1 MKKIKTMLIAITAVT
16 VMAQSTF
23 AADIPVE
30 SYPDNATEESVAI
43 AQNLIGEILDEV
55 QNGLGYQPAWCKAN
69 NAVFA
74 AVLANETGGYGYA
87 DLAAIARNAILQCR
101 DMYLRPEYYAEKES
115 KVKALISDLIN
126 EVEIGAT
133 DYKTAEKQ
141 AYTRIYQTADPTF
154 NPDTDC
160 VGDFCYWDMPSI
172 DSALL
177 TQARKLLKNAR
188 SRAEQMSITY
198 NGGFR

>member
-1 MKKIKTMLIAITAVT
+1 MKRGKNILLTAILTAAITQSAYAAEIPVECAPENATAESIAIT
-16 VMAQSTF
+16 
-23 AADIPVE
+23 E
-30 SYPDNATEESVAI
+30 
-43 AQNLIGEILDEV
+43 NLISPILDEV

-74 AVLANETGGYGYA
+74 AVLANETVGYGYA

-101 DMYLRPEYYAEKES
+101 DMYLRPEYYAEKENA
-115 KVKALISDLIN
+115 VRALISDLIN
-126 EVEIGAT
+126 AVEIGAT

-141 AYTRIYQTADPTF
+141 AYTRIYQMAEPTF
-154 NPDTDC
+154 NPETDC
-160 VGDFCYWDMPSI
+160 VGDFCYWDIPPI

-188 SRAEQMSITY
+188 SRTEQITEIQ
-198 NGGFR
+198 

>member
-1 MKKIKTMLIAITAVT
+1 MKKFKTMLITITAIT
-16 VMAQSTF
+16 VMTQSTF

-30 SYPDNATEESVAI
+30 SYPDNATDESVAI
-43 AQNLIGEILDEV
+43 TQNLIGGILDEV

-87 DLAAIARNAILQCR
+87 DLAAVARNAILQCR
-101 DMYLRPEYYAEKES
+101 DMYLRPEYYAEKENA
-115 KVKALISDLIN
+115 VRALISDLIN
-126 EVEIGAT
+126 EVEIGTT

-141 AYTRIYQTADPTF
+141 AYTRIYQTAEPTF

-160 VGDFCYWDMPSI
+160 VGDFCYWDIPPI

-188 SRAEQMSITY
+188 SRAEQRTEIQ
-198 NGGFR
+198 

>member
-1 MKKIKTMLIAITAVT
+1 MKKFKTMLITITAIT
-16 VMAQSTF
+16 VMTQSTF
-23 AADIPVE
+23 ASDIPVE
-30 SYPDNATEESVAI
+30 SYPDNATDESVAI
-43 AQNLIGEILDEV
+43 TQNLIGGILDEV

-87 DLAAIARNAILQCR
+87 DLAAVARNAILQCR
-101 DMYLRPEYYAEKES
+101 DMYLRPEYYAEKENA
-115 KVKALISDLIN
+115 VRALISDLIN
-126 EVEIGAT
+126 EVEIGTT

-141 AYTRIYQTADPTF
+141 AYTRIYQTAEPTF

-160 VGDFCYWDMPSI
+160 VGDFCYWDIPPI

-188 SRAEQMSITY
+188 SRAEQITEIQ
-198 NGGFR
+198 

>member
-1 MKKIKTMLIAITAVT
+1 MKRVKIMLITITAIT
-16 VMAQSTF
+16 VMTQSTF

-30 SYPDNATEESVAI
+30 SYPDNATDESVAI
-43 AQNLIGEILDEV
+43 TQNLIGGILDEV

-101 DMYLRPEYYAEKES
+101 DMYLRPEYYAEKENT
-115 KVKALISDLIN
+115 VRALISDLIN
-126 EVEIGAT
+126 EVENGAT

-141 AYTRIYQTADPTF
+141 AYIRIYQMAEPTF

-160 VGDFCYWDMPSI
+160 VGDFCYWDIPPI

-188 SRAEQMSITY
+188 SRAEQITEIQ
-198 NGGFR
+198 

>member
-1 MKKIKTMLIAITAVT
+1 MKKIKTMLITITAIT
-16 VMAQSTF
+16 VMTQTTF

-30 SYPDNATEESVAI
+30 SYPDNATEKSVAI
-43 AQNLIGEILDEV
+43 MQNLIGGILDEV

-87 DLAAIARNAILQCR
+87 DLAAVARNAILQCR
-101 DMYLRPEYYAEKES
+101 DMYLRPEYYAEKENA
-115 KVKALISDLIN
+115 VRALISDLIN

-141 AYTRIYQTADPTF
+141 AYTRIYQTAEPTF
-154 NPDTDC
+154 NPETDC
-160 VGDFCYWDMPSI
+160 VGDFCYWDMPPI
-172 DSALL
+172 DSALF

-188 SRAEQMSITY
+188 SRAEQITAIQ
-198 NGGFR
+198 

>member
-1 MKKIKTMLIAITAVT
+1 MKKIKTMLITITAIT
-16 VMAQSTF
+16 VMTQSTF

-87 DLAAIARNAILQCR
+87 DLTAVARNAILQCR
-101 DMYLRPEYYAEKES
+101 DMYLRPEYYAEKENA
-115 KVKALISDLIN
+115 VRALISDLIN

-141 AYTRIYQTADPTF
+141 AYTRIYQTAEPTF

-160 VGDFCYWDMPSI
+160 VGDFCCWDIPPI

-188 SRAEQMSITY
+188 SRAEQITEIQ
-198 NGGFR
+198 

>member
-1 MKKIKTMLIAITAVT
+1 MKKIKTMLLTITAIT

-30 SYPDNATEESVAI
+30 SYPDNATEKSI
-43 AQNLIGEILDEV
+43 AVTQNLIGEILDEV

-87 DLAAIARNAILQCR
+87 DLAAVARNAILQCR
-101 DMYLRPEYYAEKES
+101 DMYLRSEYYAEKENA
-115 KVKALISDLIN
+115 VRALISDLIN
-126 EVEIGAT
+126 AVEIGTT

-141 AYTRIYQTADPTF
+141 AYTRIYQTAEPTF
-154 NPDTDC
+154 NPETDC
-160 VGDFCYWDMPSI
+160 VGDFCYWDMPPI
-172 DSALL
+172 GSALL

-188 SRAEQMSITY
+188 SRAEQITAIQ
-198 NGGFR
+198 

>member
-1 MKKIKTMLIAITAVT
+1 MKKLLKTTAVLSLAFAFT
-16 VMAQSTF
+16 TSVF

-30 SYPDNATEESVAI
+30 SYPDNATDESVAI
-43 AQNLIGEILDEV
+43 TQNLIGGILDEV
-55 QNGLGYQPAWCKAN
+55 QNGIGYQPAWCKAN

-101 DMYLRPEYYAEKES
+101 DMYLRPEYYAEKENA
-115 KVKALISDLIN
+115 VRTLISDLIN
-126 EVEIGAT
+126 EVESGAT

-141 AYTRIYQTADPTF
+141 TYTRIYQMAEPTF

-160 VGDFCYWDMPSI
+160 VGDFCYWDMPPI

-188 SRAEQMSITY
+188 SRAEQMTEIQ
-198 NGGFR
+198 

>member
-1 MKKIKTMLIAITAVT
+1 MKRVKIMLITITAIT
-16 VMAQSTF
+16 VMTQSTF
-23 AADIPVE
+23 ATDIPVE

-43 AQNLIGEILDEV
+43 TQNLIGGILDEV

-101 DMYLRPEYYAEKES
+101 DMYLRPEYYAEKGNT
-115 KVKALISDLIN
+115 VRALISDLIN
-126 EVEIGAT
+126 AVEIGAT

-141 AYTRIYQTADPTF
+141 AYTRIYQTAEPTF

-160 VGDFCYWDMPSI
+160 VGDFCYWDIPPI

-188 SRAEQMSITY
+188 SRAEQITEIQ
-198 NGGFR
+198 

>member
-1 MKKIKTMLIAITAVT
+1 MKKIKIMLITITAIT
-16 VMAQSTF
+16 VMTQSTF

-43 AQNLIGEILDEV
+43 MQNLIGGILDEV

-87 DLAAIARNAILQCR
+87 DLAAIARNAILQFR
-101 DMYLRPEYYAEKES
+101 DMYLRPEYYAEKENA
-115 KVKALISDLIN
+115 VRALISDLIN

-141 AYTRIYQTADPTF
+141 AYTRIYQTAEPTF

-160 VGDFCYWDMPSI
+160 VGDFCYWDIPAV
-172 DSALL
+172 DGALL

-188 SRAEQMSITY
+188 ARAVQMSVTQ
-198 NGGFR
+198 

>member
-1 MKKIKTMLIAITAVT
+1 MKKIKIMLITITAIT
-16 VMAQSTF
+16 VMTQSTF

-30 SYPDNATEESVAI
+30 SYPDNATEESVSI
-43 AQNLIGEILDEV
+43 TQNLIGGILDEV

-87 DLAAIARNAILQCR
+87 DLAAVARNAILQCR
-101 DMYLRPEYYAEKES
+101 DMYLRPEYYAEKENA
-115 KVKALISDLIN
+115 VRTLISDLIN
-126 EVEIGAT
+126 EVEIGTT

-141 AYTRIYQTADPTF
+141 AYTRIYQTAEPTF

-160 VGDFCYWDMPSI
+160 VGDFCYWDIPAV
-172 DSALL
+172 DGALL

-188 SRAEQMSITY
+188 SRAEQITEIQ
-198 NGGFR
+198 

>member
-1 MKKIKTMLIAITAVT
+1 MKKIKTMLLTITAIT
-16 VMAQSTF
+16 VMTQSVF
-23 AADIPVE
+23 ATDIPVE
-30 SYPDNATEESVAI
+30 SYPDNATDESVAI
-43 AQNLIGEILDEV
+43 TQNLIGGILDEV

-101 DMYLRPEYYAEKES
+101 DMYLRPEYYAEKENT
-115 KVKALISDLIN
+115 VRALISDLIN
-126 EVEIGAT
+126 EVENEAT

-141 AYTRIYQTADPTF
+141 AYTRIYQTAEPTF

-160 VGDFCYWDMPSI
+160 VGDFCYWDMPPI

-188 SRAEQMSITY
+188 SRAEQITAIQ
-198 NGGFR
+198 

>member
-1 MKKIKTMLIAITAVT
+1 MKKIKTMLITITAIT
-16 VMAQSTF
+16 VMTQTTF

-30 SYPDNATEESVAI
+30 SYPDNATEKSVAI
-43 AQNLIGEILDEV
+43 MQNLIGGILDEV

-101 DMYLRPEYYAEKES
+101 DMYLRPEYYAEKENA
-115 KVKALISDLIN
+115 VRALISDLIN

-141 AYTRIYQTADPTF
+141 AYTRIYQTAEPTF

-160 VGDFCYWDMPSI
+160 VGDFCYWDMPSV

-188 SRAEQMSITY
+188 SRAEQMSVTQ
-198 NGGFR
+198 

>member
-1 MKKIKTMLIAITAVT
+1 MKKIKIMLITITAIT
-16 VMAQSTF
+16 VMTQSTF

-30 SYPDNATEESVAI
+30 SYPDNATEESVSI
-43 AQNLIGEILDEV
+43 TQNLIGGILDEV

-87 DLAAIARNAILQCR
+87 DLAAVARNAILQCR
-101 DMYLRPEYYAEKES
+101 DMYLRPEYYAEKE
-115 KVKALISDLIN
+115 KAVKALISDLIN

-141 AYTRIYQTADPTF
+141 AYIRIYQTAEPTF

-160 VGDFCYWDMPSI
+160 VGDFCYWDIPAV
-172 DSALL
+172 DGALL

-188 SRAEQMSITY
+188 SRAEQMSVTQ
-198 NGGFR
+198 

>member
-1 MKKIKTMLIAITAVT
+1 MKKIKTMLITITAIT
-16 VMAQSTF
+16 VMTQSTF

-30 SYPDNATEESVAI
+30 SYPVNATEESIAI
-43 AQNLIGEILDEV
+43 TQNLIGGILDEV

-101 DMYLRPEYYAEKES
+101 DMYLRPEYYAEKENA
-115 KVKALISDLIN
+115 VRALISDLIN
-126 EVEIGAT
+126 AVEIGAT

-141 AYTRIYQTADPTF
+141 AYTRIYQTAEPTF

-160 VGDFCYWDMPSI
+160 VGDFCYWDIPPI

-188 SRAEQMSITY
+188 SRAEQITEIK
-198 NGGFR
+198 

>member
-1 MKKIKTMLIAITAVT
+1 MKKIKTMLITITAIT
-16 VMAQSTF
+16 VMTQSTF

-30 SYPDNATEESVAI
+30 SYPDNATEESVSI
-43 AQNLIGEILDEV
+43 TQNLIGGILDEV

-87 DLAAIARNAILQCR
+87 DLAAVARNAIFQCR
-101 DMYLRPEYYAEKES
+101 DMYLRPEYYAEKENA
-115 KVKALISDLIN
+115 VRALISDLIN

-141 AYTRIYQTADPTF
+141 AYTRIYQTAEPTF

-160 VGDFCYWDMPSI
+160 VGDFCYWDMPPI

-188 SRAEQMSITY
+188 SRAEQITAIQ
-198 NGGFR
+198 

>member
-1 MKKIKTMLIAITAVT
+1 MKKIKTMLITITAIT
-16 VMAQSTF
+16 VMTQTTF

-30 SYPDNATEESVAI
+30 SYPDNATEESVTI
-43 AQNLIGEILDEV
+43 TQNLIGGILDEV

-74 AVLANETGGYGYA
+74 AVLANETSGYGYA

-101 DMYLRPEYYAEKES
+101 DMYLRPEYYAEKE
-115 KVKALISDLIN
+115 KAVRALIPDLIN

-141 AYTRIYQTADPTF
+141 AYTRIYQTAEPTF

-160 VGDFCYWDMPSI
+160 VGDFCYWDMPSV

-188 SRAEQMSITY
+188 SRAEQMSVTQ
-198 NGGFR
+198 

>member
-1 MKKIKTMLIAITAVT
+1 MLRYEKIKTMLITITAVT

-30 SYPDNATEESVAI
+30 SYPDNATEESVSI

-101 DMYLRPEYYAEKES
+101 DMYLRPEYYAEKE
-115 KVKALISDLIN
+115 KAVRALISDLIN
-126 EVEIGAT
+126 EVKIGAT

-141 AYTRIYQTADPTF
+141 AYTRIYQTAEPTF

-188 SRAEQMSITY
+188 SRAEQMSITQ
-198 NGGFR
+198 

>member
-1 MKKIKTMLIAITAVT
+1 MKKIKIMLITITAIT
-16 VMAQSTF
+16 VMTQTTF

-30 SYPDNATEESVAI
+30 SYPDNATEKSVSI
-43 AQNLIGEILDEV
+43 TQNLIGGILDEV

-87 DLAAIARNAILQCR
+87 DLAAISRNAILQCR
-101 DMYLRPEYYAEKES
+101 DMYLRPEYYAEKENA
-115 KVKALISDLIN
+115 VRALISDLIN

-141 AYTRIYQTADPTF
+141 AYTRIYQTAEPTF

-160 VGDFCYWDMPSI
+160 VGDFCYWDMPPV

-188 SRAEQMSITY
+188 SRAEQMSVTQ
-198 NGGFR
+198 

>member
-1 MKKIKTMLIAITAVT
+1 MKKILKTAMVLSLALSFTTSA
-16 VMAQSTF
+16 F
-23 AADIPVE
+23 AADIPIE
-30 SYPDNATEESVAI
+30 SYPDNATDESVAI
-43 AQNLIGEILDEV
+43 TQNLIGGILDEV

-101 DMYLRPEYYAEKES
+101 DMYLRPEYYAEKENT
-115 KVKALISDLIN
+115 VRALISDLIN
-126 EVEIGAT
+126 EVENGAT

-141 AYTRIYQTADPTF
+141 AYIRIYQMAEPTF

-160 VGDFCYWDMPSI
+160 VGDFCYWDMPPI
-172 DSALL
+172 DSALP

-188 SRAEQMSITY
+188 SRAEQITEIQ
-198 NGGFR
+198 

>member
-1 MKKIKTMLIAITAVT
+1 MKKVKIMLLTITAIT
-16 VMAQSTF
+16 VMAQSVF

-30 SYPDNATEESVAI
+30 SYPDNATDESVAI
-43 AQNLIGEILDEV
+43 TQNLIGGILDEV

-101 DMYLRPEYYAEKES
+101 DMYLRPEYYAEKETA
-115 KVKALISDLIN
+115 VRALISDLIN
-126 EVEIGAT
+126 AVEIGAT

-141 AYTRIYQTADPTF
+141 AYTRIYQMAEPTF

-160 VGDFCYWDMPSI
+160 VGDFCYWDMPPI

-177 TQARKLLKNAR
+177 TQARKLLKNAM
-188 SRAEQMSITY
+188 SRAEQITAIQ
-198 NGGFR
+198 

>member
-1 MKKIKTMLIAITAVT
+1 MKKIKTMLITITAIT
-16 VMAQSTF
+16 VMTQSTF

-30 SYPDNATEESVAI
+30 SYPDNATEKSI
-43 AQNLIGEILDEV
+43 AVTQNLIGEILDEV

-87 DLAAIARNAILQCR
+87 NLAAIARNAILQCR
-101 DMYLRPEYYAEKES
+101 DMYLRPEYYAEKENA
-115 KVKALISDLIN
+115 VRALISDLIN

-141 AYTRIYQTADPTF
+141 AYTRIYQTAEPTF
-154 NPDTDC
+154 NPNTDC
-160 VGDFCYWDMPSI
+160 VGDFCYWDIPPI

-188 SRAEQMSITY
+188 SRAEQITAIQ
-198 NGGFR
+198 

>member
-1 MKKIKTMLIAITAVT
+1 MKKLLKTTAVLSLAFAFT
-16 VMAQSTF
+16 TSVF

-30 SYPDNATEESVAI
+30 SYPDNATDESVAI
-43 AQNLIGEILDEV
+43 TQNLIGGILDEV
-55 QNGLGYQPAWCKAN
+55 QNGIGYQPAWCKAN

-101 DMYLRPEYYAEKES
+101 DMYLRPEYYAEKENA
-115 KVKALISDLIN
+115 VRALISDLIN
-126 EVEIGAT
+126 EVENGAT

-141 AYTRIYQTADPTF
+141 AYTRIYQMAEPTF

-160 VGDFCYWDMPSI
+160 VGDFCYWDMPPI

-188 SRAEQMSITY
+188 SRAEQMTEIQ
-198 NGGFR
+198 

>member
-1 MKKIKTMLIAITAVT
+1 MKKIKTMLITITAIT
-16 VMAQSTF
+16 VMTQTTF

-30 SYPDNATEESVAI
+30 SYPDNATEESVSI
-43 AQNLIGEILDEV
+43 TQNLIGGILDEV

-101 DMYLRPEYYAEKES
+101 DMYLRPEYYTEKENA
-115 KVKALISDLIN
+115 VRALISDLIN

-141 AYTRIYQTADPTF
+141 ACTRIYQTAEPTF

-160 VGDFCYWDMPSI
+160 VGDFCYWDIPAV
-172 DSALL
+172 DGALL
-177 TQARKLLKNAR
+177 TQARKLIKNAR
-188 SRAEQMSITY
+188 SRAEQISVTQ
-198 NGGFR
+198 

>member
-1 MKKIKTMLIAITAVT
+1 MKKIKTMLLTITAIT
-16 VMAQSTF
+16 VMTQSTF

-43 AQNLIGEILDEV
+43 AQNLIGGILDEV

-101 DMYLRPEYYAEKES
+101 DMYLRPEYYAEKENT
-115 KVKALISDLIN
+115 VRALISDLIN
-126 EVEIGAT
+126 AVEIGAT
-133 DYKTAEKQ
+133 DYKAAEKQ
-141 AYTRIYQTADPTF
+141 AYTRIYQTAEPTF

-160 VGDFCYWDMPSI
+160 VGDFCYWDIPPI

-188 SRAEQMSITY
+188 SRTEQITEIQ
-198 NGGFR
+198 

>member
-1 MKKIKTMLIAITAVT
+1 MKKIKTMLITITAIT
-16 VMAQSTF
+16 VMTQSTF

-30 SYPDNATEESVAI
+30 SYPDNATEESVSI
-43 AQNLIGEILDEV
+43 TQNLIGGILDEV

-87 DLAAIARNAILQCR
+87 DLAAVARNAILQCR
-101 DMYLRPEYYAEKES
+101 DMYLRPEYYAEKENA
-115 KVKALISDLIN
+115 VRALISDLIN

-141 AYTRIYQTADPTF
+141 AYTRIYQTAEPTF

-160 VGDFCYWDMPSI
+160 VGDFCYWDIPPI

-188 SRAEQMSITY
+188 SRAEQITEIQ
-198 NGGFR
+198 

>member
-1 MKKIKTMLIAITAVT
+1 MKKIKTMLLTITAIT
-16 VMAQSTF
+16 VMTQSVF
-23 AADIPVE
+23 ADDIPVE
-30 SYPDNATEESVAI
+30 SYPDNATDESVAI
-43 AQNLIGEILDEV
+43 AQNLIGGILDEV

-101 DMYLRPEYYAEKES
+101 DMYLRPEYYAEKENT
-115 KVKALISDLIN
+115 VRALISDSIN

-133 DYKTAEKQ
+133 DYKAAEKQ
-141 AYTRIYQTADPTF
+141 AYTRIYQTAEPTF

-160 VGDFCYWDMPSI
+160 VGDFCYWDMPPI

-188 SRAEQMSITY
+188 SRAEQITEIQ
-198 NGGFR
+198 

>member
-1 MKKIKTMLIAITAVT
+1 MKKIKTMLLTITAIT
-16 VMAQSTF
+16 VMAQSVF

-30 SYPDNATEESVAI
+30 SYPDNATDESVAI
-43 AQNLIGEILDEV
+43 TQNLIGGILDEV

-101 DMYLRPEYYAEKES
+101 DMYLRPEYYSEKENA
-115 KVKALISDLIN
+115 VRTLISDLIN
-126 EVEIGAT
+126 EVESGAT

-141 AYTRIYQTADPTF
+141 TYTRIYQMAEPTF

-160 VGDFCYWDMPSI
+160 VGDFCYWDMPPI

-188 SRAEQMSITY
+188 SRAEQMTEIQ
-198 NGGFR
+198 